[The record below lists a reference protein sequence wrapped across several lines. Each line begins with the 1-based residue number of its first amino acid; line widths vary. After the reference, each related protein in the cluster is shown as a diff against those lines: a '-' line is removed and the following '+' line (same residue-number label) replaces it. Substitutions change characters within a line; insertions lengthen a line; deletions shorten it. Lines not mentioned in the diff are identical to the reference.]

1 MSGIVGTRSAA
12 ARHTARRHRLYRRLL
27 LLMLVQVV
35 FTALPWKLHR
45 LGMAM
50 TAVVLLFL
58 LSELGQ
64 LLPAGLRAG
73 GWSNRLYRLL
83 GLAGVVALTSWLLVP
98 ATVNWHGLLLVVLIV
113 LFVFWSLLRLL
124 QLLREEEDVGRPVL
138 AGAVAGYLMLGFSG
152 GLALSVLETVQPGS
166 FVDVVSHKAFHVP
179 PATVHID
186 SLEPAWDIDFT
197 RINYFAFVSL
207 TTVGY
212 GDIVPVRRLAQMTSV
227 SLSVVGPL
235 YLAMV
240 MGLLISR
247 FTVQTQEGD
256 DEASDDRSP
265 P

>member
-1 MSGIVGTRSAA
+1 
-12 ARHTARRHRLYRRLL
+12 
-27 LLMLVQVV
+27 MLVQVV

-50 TAVVLLFL
+50 TAVMLLFL

-64 LLPAGLRAG
+64 LLPAGLRAD

-124 QLLREEEDVGRPVL
+124 QLLREEQDVGRPVL

-166 FVDVVSHKAFHVP
+166 FVDVVSHKAFHVQP
-179 PATVHID
+179 VTVHID
-186 SLEPAWDIDFT
+186 SLGPAWDIDFT

-247 FTVQTQEGD
+247 FTVQTQEED
-256 DEASDDRSP
+256 DEASDDQP
-265 P
+265 PP

>member
-1 MSGIVGTRSAA
+1 MSGLLETRLVA
-12 ARHTARRHRLYRRLL
+12 ARQTPRRHRLYRRLL

-35 FTALPWKLHR
+35 FMALPWQLHR

-50 TAVVLLFL
+50 TAVMLLFL

-64 LLPAGLRAG
+64 LLPAGLRTDS
-73 GWSNRLYRLL
+73 WSNRLYRLL

-98 ATVNWHGLLLVVLIV
+98 STVNWHGLLLVLLIV
-113 LFVFWSLLRLL
+113 VFVFWSLLRLL
-124 QLLREEEDVGRPVL
+124 QLLREEQDVGRPVL

-166 FVDVVSHKAFHVP
+166 FIDMASHKPFHVQP
-179 PATVHID
+179 GPVNAHPVG
-186 SLEPAWDIDFT
+186 PAWDIDFS

-212 GDIVPVRRLAQMTSV
+212 GDIVPVRRMAQMTSV

-235 YLAMV
+235 YLAVV

-247 FTVQTQEGD
+247 FTVQTQEEGE
-256 DEASDDRSP
+256 EASDDRP
-265 P
+265 TP

>member
-1 MSGIVGTRSAA
+1 MSGIVGPRSAA

-50 TAVVLLFL
+50 TAVMLLFL

-64 LLPAGLRAG
+64 LLPAGLRAD

-124 QLLREEEDVGRPVL
+124 QLLREEQDVGRPVL

-152 GLALSVLETVQPGS
+152 GWPSACWRRCSRAASSMWCP
-166 FVDVVSHKAFHVP
+166 
-179 PATVHID
+179 
-186 SLEPAWDIDFT
+186 T
-197 RINYFAFVSL
+197 R
-207 TTVGY
+207 
-212 GDIVPVRRLAQMTSV
+212 
-227 SLSVVGPL
+227 
-235 YLAMV
+235 
-240 MGLLISR
+240 R
-247 FTVQTQEGD
+247 FTFHQPPCI
-256 DEASDDRSP
+256 SIRSNP
-265 P
+265 PGTSTSRGSTTSPS

>member
-1 MSGIVGTRSAA
+1 
-12 ARHTARRHRLYRRLL
+12 
-27 LLMLVQVV
+27 MLVQVV

-50 TAVVLLFL
+50 TAVMLLFL

-64 LLPAGLRAG
+64 LLPAGLRTG

-98 ATVNWHGLLLVVLIV
+98 STVNWHGLLLVLLIV

-124 QLLREEEDVGRPVL
+124 QLLREEQDVGRPVL

-166 FVDVVSHKAFHVP
+166 FIDMVSHKPFHVQP
-179 PATVHID
+179 GPLNAQP
-186 SLEPAWDIDFT
+186 LGPAWDIDFS

-212 GDIVPVRRLAQMTSV
+212 GDIVPVRRMAMMTSV

-235 YLAMV
+235 YLAVV

-247 FTVQTQEGD
+247 FTVQTQEEEEEE
-256 DEASDDRSP
+256 EASDDRPSP
-265 P
+265 

>member
-1 MSGIVGTRSAA
+1 MSGSLETRLAA
-12 ARHTARRHRLYRRLL
+12 AGQTARRHHLYRRLL

-35 FTALPWKLHR
+35 FTALPWKMYR
-45 LGMAM
+45 LGVAM
-50 TAVVLLFL
+50 TVVMVLFL
-58 LSELGQ
+58 LSELGR

-73 GWSNRLYRLL
+73 GWSHRLYRLL

-98 ATVNWHGLLLVVLIV
+98 ATANWHGLLLVVLIV
-113 LFVFWSLLRLL
+113 VFVFWSLLRLL
-124 QLLREEEDVGRPVL
+124 QLLREEQDVGRSVL

-166 FVDVVSHKAFHVP
+166 FIDVVSRQSLHSQPGPLNAHQLG
-179 PATVHID
+179 PARDT
-186 SLEPAWDIDFT
+186 DFA

-212 GDIVPVRRLAQMTSV
+212 GDIVPVRRVAQIASV

-235 YLAMV
+235 YLAVV

-247 FTVQTQEGD
+247 FTVQAQGE
-256 DEASDDRSP
+256 EAKDDRP
-265 P
+265 FP